1 MKELDKEKEIK
12 LQEENLKQ
20 EIADKSKETVKKQA
34 EVALETQRAKE
45 IVETKVYNEKL
56 EIGKITELKLK
67 KLEADNQL
75 EIAKIKAD
83 AILIEQEQKQIN

>member
-45 IVETKVYNEKL
+45 IVEQKYIMKN
-56 EIGKITELKLK
+56 LK
-67 KLEADNQL
+67 
-75 EIAKIKAD
+75 
-83 AILIEQEQKQIN
+83 